1 MKSFGGSFALSK
13 PASFIAS
20 LNSVGLERLEWY
32 LDEAHKK
39 ATVIEVFQ
47 DTDAWERLEKNVIG
61 TPINQRFGELFSVNS
76 FTVLGKIPDDL
87 WAKLDGMNPSERE
100 YVGGVAN

>member
-47 DTDAWERLEKNVIG
+47 DSDAR
-61 TPINQRFGELFSVNS
+61 
-76 FTVLGKIPDDL
+76 
-87 WAKLDGMNPSERE
+87 
-100 YVGGVAN
+100 